1 VECWQAGYQ
10 WIFRGG
16 TKAEH
21 AQLVQLC
28 RQLMGKSHGHVSS
41 WWSGHVLNPKTDNF
55 VLVPAVIV
63 RDQNLAAMLKLM
75 WC

>member
-1 VECWQAGYQ
+1 
-10 WIFRGG
+10 
-16 TKAEH
+16 
-21 AQLVQLC
+21 
-28 RQLMGKSHGHVSS
+28 MGKSHGDVSS

-63 RDQNLAAMLKLM
+63 RDPNLTAMLRLM